1 VINNLQG
8 LLAAELLVTLA
19 VVAVMSIRQGLRWWL
34 FQKRRRANMR
44 LSDLPVAS
52 TLTVAARGVLDTNV
66 WQQFANDT
74 KFLRENSV
82 TPSEL
87 EALGRASFMGNVEC
101 KEDMMFILR
110 AIRGNDQPAKQ
121 KQKLLA

>member
-1 VINNLQG
+1 
-8 LLAAELLVTLA
+8 
-19 VVAVMSIRQGLRWWL
+19 
-34 FQKRRRANMR
+34 MR
-44 LSDLPVAS
+44 VGESPVPS
-52 TLTVAARGVLDTNV
+52 TVTVAARGVLETSV
-66 WQQFANDT
+66 WQQFARDA
-74 KFLRENSV
+74 KFLSENCV

-121 KQKLLA
+121 KPKLLT